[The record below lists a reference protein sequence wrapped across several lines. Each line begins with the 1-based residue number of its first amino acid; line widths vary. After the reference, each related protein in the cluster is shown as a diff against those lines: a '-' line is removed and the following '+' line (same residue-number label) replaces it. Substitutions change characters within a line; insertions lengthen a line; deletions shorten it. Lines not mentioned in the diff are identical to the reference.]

1 MRRVDSMKKQI
12 IVAGGGPAGMMAA
25 IQAAEGG
32 NAVTLLEKNEKL
44 GKKLFITGK
53 GRCNLTNA
61 CETEELF
68 PKVITN
74 PKFLYS
80 SFYGFDNQRTMQFFE
95 ELGLRL
101 KTERGNRVFPAS
113 DHSSDVIQVL
123 QKELQKRKVTVRLRT
138 AVQQLCLK
146 EQRITGVILADGSC
160 LEADAVIVAT
170 GGLSYPI
177 TGSTG
182 DGYAFA
188 KQAGHRI
195 QSCCPS
201 LVPLET
207 EEDWCKELMGLALKN
222 VAVTLQQG
230 KKKIYQGF
238 GEMLFTHFGVS
249 GPLILSASAYLGKN
263 QKDPVHL
270 WIDLKPALSEEQLD
284 MRLQKDFFRYQNRKI
299 VNSMDDILPKSLIP
313 IVINCSQISPERKVN
328 QITREER
335 MRLVHTLKG
344 LSLHITG
351 TRDYAEAIITRGGV
365 NVKEINPQTMESR
378 LVKGL
383 YFAGEVLDTDALTG
397 GFNLQIAWSTGYAAG
412 RGVCT

>member
-1 MRRVDSMKKQI
+1 MKKQI

-25 IQAAEGG
+25 IHAAEGG
-32 NAVTLLEKNEKL
+32 NTVALLEKNEKL

-68 PKVITN
+68 QRVVTN

-95 ELGLRL
+95 EIGLRL

-113 DHSSDVIQVL
+113 DHSSDVIRVL
-123 QKELQKRKVTVRLRT
+123 QKELQKRKVAVRLRT
-138 AVQQLCLK
+138 EVQQLCMK
-146 EQRITGVILADGSC
+146 DQRITGVILSDGSC

-170 GGLSYPI
+170 GGLSYPV

-182 DGYAFA
+182 DGYEFA

-195 QSCCPS
+195 QACCPS
-201 LVPLET
+201 LVPLEA
-207 EEDWCKELMGLALKN
+207 EEAWCKELMGLTLKN

-230 KKKIYQGF
+230 KKKVYQGF

-249 GPLILSASAYLGKN
+249 GPLILSASAYLGKGGN
-263 QKDPVHL
+263 DPLHL

-284 MRLQKDFFRYQNRKI
+284 LRLQKDFFRYQNRKI
-299 VNSMDDILPKSLIP
+299 ANSMDDILPKSMIP
-313 IVINCSQISPERKVN
+313 IVISCSRVSPERKVN

-335 MRLVHTLKG
+335 LRLIKTLKG
-344 LSLHITG
+344 LPLHITG

-365 NVKEINPQTMESR
+365 NVKEVNPQTMESR
-378 LVKGL
+378 LIRGL

-412 RGVCT
+412 KGVCA